1 MINPIVFKAEM
12 LLISSRTPKQD
23 KNKEIL
29 HERSSKSFHGVI
41 VTAIFPSF

>member
-1 MINPIVFKAEM
+1 MINSIVFKAEM